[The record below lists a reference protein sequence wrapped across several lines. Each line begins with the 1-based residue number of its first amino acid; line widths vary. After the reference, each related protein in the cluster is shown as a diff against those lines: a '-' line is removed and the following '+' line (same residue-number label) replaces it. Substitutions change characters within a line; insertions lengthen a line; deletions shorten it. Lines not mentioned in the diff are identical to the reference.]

1 MLQPQV
7 PLVSIVEA
15 IGKWV
20 KLEWR
25 PQPAYFV
32 WLEKC
37 APGSQWSPASTN
49 LKANEAFVSRKS
61 HPFLSET
68 ALPTSSAESTHSF
81 LQLVSLC
88 STHTGSLCMDVLSLG
103 VLKSPWLREVIC
115 SVARGTVA
123 SLGEVEQK
131 VRQIIALYLSRVN
144 EESLSA
150 HSEKKC
156 GLCENLFFLL
166 AKILFPFLF
175 SFFF

>member
-1 MLQPQV
+1 M
-7 PLVSIVEA
+7 
-15 IGKWV
+15 
-20 KLEWR
+20 
-25 PQPAYFV
+25 

-37 APGSQWSPASTN
+37 APGSQCSPASTN
-49 LKANEAFVSRKS
+49 LKANEAFVSKKGTLFSVRQ
-61 HPFLSET
+61 P
-68 ALPTSSAESTHSF
+68 LPTSSAECTHSF

-123 SLGEVEQK
+123 SLDEVEQK

-144 EESLSA
+144 GESLSA
-150 HSEKKC
+150 HSKKKC

-166 AKILFPFLF
+166 AKILFPFI
-175 SFFF
+175 SIFFFNYIVLYTNANKYKININGV